1 MKRKIVNCLSWC
13 SAYMAL
19 VLSFI
24 TTYNNDIDLTL
35 LCLILAV
42 IIAKDLVEKGE

>member
-1 MKRKIVNCLSWC
+1 MKEKIIGWLYWACAFMSI
-13 SAYMAL
+13 

-24 TTYNNDIDLTL
+24 TTYHGDIDLTL

-42 IIAKDLVEKGE
+42 VIGKDLTNKGE